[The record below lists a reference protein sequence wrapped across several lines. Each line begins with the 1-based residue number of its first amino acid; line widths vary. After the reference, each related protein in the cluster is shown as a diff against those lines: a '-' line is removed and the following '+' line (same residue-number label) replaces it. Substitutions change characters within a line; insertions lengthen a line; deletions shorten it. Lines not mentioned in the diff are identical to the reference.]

1 MQMPAPENASAAA
14 NRGFIGHE
22 VDEGLQ
28 FLRHGGHQADGADGA
43 NATVVSDA
51 LGRVGVRG

>member
-1 MQMPAPENASAAA
+1 MQVPAPENACAAA

-28 FLRHGGHQADGADGA
+28 FLRHGGHQADRSGLD
-43 NATVVSDA
+43 
-51 LGRVGVRG
+51 RGIGER